1 MGKVGFVVLMVVS
14 LGAGG
19 WWWWREVV
27 ARNQTAAAIDKAG
40 GGTTAAPGSAGAG
53 RKRGARTAMTSVTV
67 AKVAQ
72 EDFEEW
78 LTMPGTVAALQVV
91 TVRSRVDG
99 ELHRVNFEEGQAVKA
114 GDLLAEIDPRPF
126 EAELER
132 KRGERTRN
140 EAILRNAKANLAR
153 TQELLKGKLVPQQEA
168 DTQSALVQQFEGALA
183 AADAE
188 IASAELQLS
197 YTKIISPISGR
208 TGLRRMDQGNMVR
221 AASSE
226 GLVTIT
232 QEDPA
237 GLLFSIPQD
246 RAAAV
251 RRKLAAG
258 EQVTVQ
264 VSHSDMGAVLAE
276 GRVLA
281 TENQVDVASGTLR
294 IKAEV
299 PNPDGVLIP
308 SQFVMVRLLVNT
320 VRGATVAPAGA
331 VQRGAQGAY
340 AYVVNED
347 ATVSLRQLKTGL
359 MSGDRVEVLEG
370 LQPGETV
377 AVQGVDRLR
386 DGAAVRVVRSEPAVA
401 GPP

>member
-1 MGKVGFVVLMVVS
+1 
-14 LGAGG
+14 
-19 WWWWREVV
+19 
-27 ARNQTAAAIDKAG
+27 
-40 GGTTAAPGSAGAG
+40 
-53 RKRGARTAMTSVTV
+53 
-67 AKVAQ
+67 
-72 EDFEEW
+72 
-78 LTMPGTVAALQVV
+78 
-91 TVRSRVDG
+91 
-99 ELHRVNFEEGQAVKA
+99 
-114 GDLLAEIDPRPF
+114 
-126 EAELER
+126 
-132 KRGERTRN
+132 
-140 EAILRNAKANLAR
+140 
-153 TQELLKGKLVPQQEA
+153 
-168 DTQSALVQQFEGALA
+168 
-183 AADAE
+183 
-188 IASAELQLS
+188 
-197 YTKIISPISGR
+197 
-208 TGLRRMDQGNMVR
+208 MDQGNMVR

-258 EQVTVQ
+258 EPVTVQ

-340 AYVVNED
+340 AYVVNAD

-359 MSGDRVEVLEG
+359 MSGDRVEVLDG
-370 LQPGETV
+370 LKPGETV

-386 DGAAVRVVRSEPAVA
+386 DGAAVRVVKSEAAVA
-401 GPP
+401 GSP